1 MTFPE
6 PKSQR
11 AADDHPR
18 QPSQEIPGPG
28 ASPDMGPDMGPD
40 SGTDSGTDFPF
51 PEQEILGAAE
61 PGVGSRSKSG
71 DSRNKISRWLEKRA
85 ARVMGKV
92 YEERAEDLQA
102 RAARTIGTVYEER
115 ADELEDRAVNAM
127 RRAIEAESDRIRIAI
142 EHGVAVKKRE
152 VRLSLL
158 VLAASSTIYLVLYY
172 LTR

>member
-6 PKSQR
+6 P
-11 AADDHPR
+11 
-18 QPSQEIPGPG
+18 QPQET
-28 ASPDMGPDMGPD
+28 AEESPAPDPTTDTGSD
-40 SGTDSGTDFPF
+40 SPL
-51 PEQEILGAAE
+51 PEQEVLGEEE
-61 PGVGSRSKSG
+61 PETSSPGKAGG
-71 DSRNKISRWLEKRA
+71 SRNKISRWLEKRA
-85 ARVMGKV
+85 ARVVGKV

-158 VLAASSTIYLVLYY
+158 VLAVSSTIYLVLYY